1 MTTKQNGT
9 KNEETKKTK
18 KSKNISYVNVLS
30 MDIIGTLFIIDIL
43 EVQNKTNTH
52 SGDSFAKQ

>member
-18 KSKNISYVNVLS
+18 KSKNISYVNVLC